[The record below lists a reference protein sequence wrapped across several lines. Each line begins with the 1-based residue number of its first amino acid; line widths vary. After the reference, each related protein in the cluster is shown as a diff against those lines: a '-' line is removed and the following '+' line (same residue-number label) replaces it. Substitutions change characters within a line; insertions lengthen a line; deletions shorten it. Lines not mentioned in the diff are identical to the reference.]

1 MALRLSTS
9 HTQLIKNHLLNGG
22 SITALEALRDYG
34 CYRLGA
40 RISELRSRG
49 MDIKKKME
57 TGFSKATGRPIHFA
71 RYFIDIDNS
80 QQSNNTKTEE
90 L

>member
-40 RISELRSRG
+40 RISELRSKG
-49 MDIKKKME
+49 MDIKTKME
-57 TGFSKATGRPIHFA
+57 TSFSRATGRPIHFA
-71 RYFIDIDNS
+71 RYFIDKPQTN
-80 QQSNNTKTEE
+80 NNTKTKE